1 LACDARIAAIDVEA
15 DAADLALAGKA
26 ARELRP
32 GLAPVR
38 RLPEPAAGA
47 AAVVAEGRAP
57 PLVRR
62 RVEGLRALRVHG
74 HVHEAGVLVDELRVD
89 PGLAA
94 VRRAEEAALLVR
106 SPEMA
111 QGGDVHDVRVGGVHD
126 DAADVVRVREP
137 QVDPRLA
144 RVE

>member
-1 LACDARIAAIDVEA
+1 VGHLLPGGALVLRAVDSALPGVLDEGVHDARIAAIDVEA
-15 DAADLALAGKA
+15 DAADLALAGEA

-47 AAVVAEGRAP
+47 AAVVAERRAP

-74 HVHEAGVLVDELRVD
+74 HVHEAGVLVDELRID

-111 QGGDVHDVRVGGVHD
+111 QGGD
-126 DAADVVRVREP
+126 
-137 QVDPRLA
+137 
-144 RVE
+144 